1 LPINVNVIMAY
12 IALINMM
19 DTFIQHDL
27 FNLEI
32 LSLNISF

>member
-1 LPINVNVIMAY
+1 MAY

-19 DTFIQHDL
+19 DTLIQQL

-32 LSLNISF
+32 LSLNIWF